1 MNGSE
6 SSTQKNGDSNILI
19 ISFYVDNYI
28 IKISIIIKSSMT
40 KRLTTS
46 FEYEVKP
53 STIKEY
59 LIF

>member
-6 SSTQKNGDSNILI
+6 SSTQENGDSNILI
-19 ISFYVDNYI
+19 IPFYVDNYI
-28 IKISIIIKSSMT
+28 IKISIIIKRSMT

-46 FEYEVKP
+46 FEYEIKP